1 MGRLC
6 ISLQLLGDQFLNT
19 YTQQFSKYSPV
30 IKTIIV
36 ENVWRK
42 RTGINFFNES
52 FTEYERK

>member
-19 YTQQFSKYSPV
+19 YTQQIFKYSAV

-36 ENVWRK
+36 GNVWGK
-42 RTGINFFNES
+42 RTRINFFNES